1 MTVDLAAM
9 KRQFL
14 TAREAYYNADFPI
27 MTDKAFDALEDRIRE
42 LDPTWKH
49 IHMTGAPVA
58 DKKIEVDLPYF
69 MPSLDKMY
77 EKDVPKFYAKKIVAA
92 IRDWI
97 WMDKLDGTSLQLE
110 YFKRK
115 PTRLFTRGDG
125 IRGGEISFLI
135 PALVEKGRIPALID
149 TPARTTFRLEALMPI
164 KVFEQKWSRKVSK
177 KHGFDNI
184 RNMVNGLFNRKTA
197 HAALA
202 DVDLVVLGVY
212 GMTLQEGHLCARE
225 WGFKVVRS
233 SFVHH
238 QLDGKELNELLASR
252 KASSIYEM
260 DGLVGGSVKF
270 KMEYATADK
279 PKAMRAFKFNDE
291 ENADQVEV
299 LDLRY
304 QKSRLKRWTPVID
317 ITPTLMDG
325 ALVSRATA
333 HNPAW
338 LKEHGIGP
346 RAIVRVLRS
355 GGVIPKIVGVVKR
368 APFKEPPGPYVQRG
382 RFFYMVERDKG
393 SDLRAIHHF
402 MTTMGVELLALQT
415 LDKLYDAGYTDAH
428 AYLKVA
434 TDTVSATYSN
444 ANWERFVK
452 AGIGPNQSKR
462 ILIELGE
469 VLNKVLPLKLLMVS
483 SGCFEAG
490 LGVRILAMIEADGV
504 SMRDLLNTPTDEL
517 RTRLL
522 QIKNFKDK
530 RVELI
535 IDGLSRFKPWM
546 KVARKYVTY
555 DGDLPKLKPIAG
567 PAPLNSIHVS
577 WTSYRSKE
585 QEAFVENLGGSIIPY
600 GKRTDVLLYHPNGK
614 PSSKV
619 EAAGAKAMTWTDFL
633 KKYGLQK

>member
-1 MTVDLAAM
+1 MPVDLPAM

-14 TAREAYYNADFPI
+14 AAREAYYNADFPI
-27 MTDKAFDALEDRIRE
+27 MTDKAFDALEDQIRKLE
-42 LDPTWKH
+42 PTWKH

-58 DKKIEVDLPYF
+58 DKKIETDLPYF

-77 EKDVPKFYAKKIVAA
+77 EKDVPKFYVKKIVAA

-110 YFKRK
+110 YFKGR

-135 PALVEKGRIPALID
+135 PALVERGRIPALID
-149 TPARTTFRLEALMPI
+149 TTERTTFRLEALMPI
-164 KVFEQKWSRKVSK
+164 KTFEQKWSRKVSK

-202 DVDLVVLGVY
+202 DVDMVVLGVY
-212 GMTLQEGHLCARE
+212 GMTLQGGHMCARE
-225 WGFKVVRS
+225 WGFKVVRAS
-233 SFVHH
+233 YVSEHLPGAV
-238 QLDGKELNELLASR
+238 LNELLAAR

-260 DGLVGGSVKF
+260 DGLVGASTLF
-270 KMEYATADK
+270 RMEYKTADK
-279 PKAMRAFKFNDE
+279 PKATRAFKFNDE
-291 ENADQVEV
+291 ANADQVEV
-299 LDLRY
+299 LDLTY
-304 QKSRLKRWTPVID
+304 QKSRLTRWTPVIH

-325 ALVSRATA
+325 AMVSKATA

-346 RAIVRVLRS
+346 GAIVKVLRS
-355 GGVIPKIVGVVKR
+355 GGVIPKIVGVVKK
-368 APFKEPPGPYVQRG
+368 AAFKEPPGPYVQRG

-415 LDKLYDAGYTDAH
+415 LDKLYDEGYTDAH

-434 TDTVSATYSN
+434 ADRVSATYSN

-469 VLNKVLPLKLLMVS
+469 VLNKTLSLKLLMVA
-483 SGCFEAG
+483 SGSFEAG
-490 LGVRILAMIEADGV
+490 LGVRVLSMIEADGL
-504 SMRDLLNTPTDEL
+504 SMRDMLNMKTDEL
-517 RTRLL
+517 RARLM
-522 QIKNFKDK
+522 QIKNFKEK

-546 KVARKYVTY
+546 KAARLFVKYN
-555 DGDLPKLKPIAG
+555 GDLPKPKPVAG
-567 PAPLNSIHVS
+567 SGALQSLNVS

-585 QEAFVENLGGSIIPY
+585 QEAFVEANGGTVIPF
-600 GKRTDVLLYHPNGK
+600 GSKTDVLLYHPNGK
-614 PSSKV
+614 PSTKV
-619 EAAGAKAMTWTDFL
+619 EKAGTKAMIWTDFL
-633 KKYGLQK
+633 KKYGL